1 VPIQGKCTHEDLLAL
16 GNILESGVVH
26 TTGSCGND
34 ICWTMRWMVEMAL
47 WTRSGIQPWCST
59 VSSEV
64 ASVTTIVA
72 GEGNYAHFCDGGR
85 NTVGGGVI
93 ALGTTF

>member
-1 VPIQGKCTHEDLLAL
+1 
-16 GNILESGVVH
+16 
-26 TTGSCGND
+26 
-34 ICWTMRWMVEMAL
+34 MAL